1 MRSWNHTKKQEKN
14 PSKLKKTKNKK
25 TGPRSY
31 SYKLRLKIRSIAPN
45 PILPQ
50 GQGPLFSETCKNS
63 ATYSH
68 SPTTREWPCLWVKTW
83 IDQLI
88 SLNSIEREKNYYSLT
103 DNSGQYTDS
112 PRPES
117 WKYHI
122 RPMSLEGT
130 VSLLQF
136 QSPLDARTGNDGKGE
151 DQND

>member
-1 MRSWNHTKKQEKN
+1 MQLIPIHPRRGSDLVYG
-14 PSKLKKTKNKK
+14 SKL
-25 TGPRSY
+25 
-31 SYKLRLKIRSIAPN
+31 
-45 PILPQ
+45 
-50 GQGPLFSETCKNS
+50 
-63 ATYSH
+63 
-68 SPTTREWPCLWVKTW
+68 
-83 IDQLI
+83 DQLI